1 LTKLNFQA
9 NNGIMA
15 DHKAEIANAET
26 VGFGKVIF
34 FSPGLPDMNLIVFRK
49 KYGYQIICI
58 DIYVDAT
65 GESLQAARK
74 NFSLALNT
82 HIKQTFEA
90 HNGNEK
96 AAIKDI
102 VQVAYDKGDIKS
114 LYFDKYRQ
122 AKHKYLAEMIEK
134 ESKAKSIKKDI
145 ADFALSVFWKMAS
158 PFLHQ
163 HIRFRLTAAT

>member
-1 LTKLNFQA
+1 
-9 NNGIMA
+9 MA

-65 GESLQAARK
+65 GESLQEARK

-122 AKHKYLAEMIEK
+122 AKHRGFIRADSMQLARLFDLGILDHK
-134 ESKAKSIKKDI
+134 
-145 ADFALSVFWKMAS
+145 LLAS
-158 PFLHQ
+158 CLVTF
-163 HIRFRLTAAT
+163 